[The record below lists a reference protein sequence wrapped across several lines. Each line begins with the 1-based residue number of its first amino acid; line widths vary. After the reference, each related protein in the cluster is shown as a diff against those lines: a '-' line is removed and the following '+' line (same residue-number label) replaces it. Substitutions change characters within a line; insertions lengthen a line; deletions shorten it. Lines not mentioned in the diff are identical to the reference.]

1 MTANIIGLSI
11 LLLAVALVVGKIIR
25 VKFKIFSKFFMPTSI
40 ISGFLL
46 LFFGP
51 EVLGAFAGRF
61 DIETLEY
68 GLFTPE
74 ILQVF
79 SSLPGLLITIIFAGL
94 FLGKRLPSAK
104 NIWLTAGPQVSYGQT
119 AAWGQYVFGILIT
132 MILLTPV
139 FGAPPMAGA
148 LIEIAFEGGHGT
160 ASGLASTFEDV
171 GYAEGGDLAVGLA
184 TVGVL
189 SGVIFGVLLIN
200 WGVRKQHTH
209 SLKSKDAL
217 DTQSMSGIIDKDKRE
232 KTMAMT
238 VSPESIEPLALHL
251 GIIAIAVLLGIGI
264 LEALVFIE
272 NVTWNASGNMTIF
285 GYVPLFPVAMLGGVI
300 VQRVLDRF
308 DTFDIIDREMIAR
321 IQGLALDILIVSA
334 IASLSLT
341 VIGENIAIFLI
352 LSFTGILWNL
362 IAFIYLAP
370 KMIPKYWFERGIG
383 DFGQSMAMTPVGLML
398 LRIGDPHNQ
407 TRALEAFGY
416 KQLLFEP
423 IVGGGLMTALSVP
436 LIFQFGPLPVF
447 IFSLIIMII
456 WMMIGIFY
464 FGKKDPDT
472 IE

>member
-1 MTANIIGLSI
+1 MLVKLFGLNLKYSPS
-11 LLLAVALVVGKIIR
+11 
-25 VKFKIFSKFFMPTSI
+25 FSCQPVSFQDFYY
-40 ISGFLL
+40 F
-46 LFFGP
+46 FFGP

-209 SLKSKDAL
+209 TLKSKDAL

-352 LSFTGILWNL
+352 LSLTGILWNL

-472 IE
+472 TE